1 MRTAAYSITAV
12 SVVNRPEKASQNRTI
27 VKIGIELQ
35 SVDSPRQS
43 QRIRLHRPSCP
54 AALQK
59 DYPGIEYEMLLGDYD
74 EVEQWIDEGRVDCG
88 FLRLPSVQNSTP
100 SCSSRMN
107 IRWFCR
113 LGIRSRSRRRSTSGP

>member
-59 DYPGIEYEMLLGDYD
+59 DYAALWEPLSDLLEKLAKVVG
-74 EVEQWIDEGRVDCG
+74 
-88 FLRLPSVQNSTP
+88 
-100 SCSSRMN
+100 M
-107 IRWFCR
+107 
-113 LGIRSRSRRRSTSGP
+113 

>member
-1 MRTAAYSITAV
+1 MRTAAYLITAV

-54 AALQK
+54 AA
-59 DYPGIEYEMLLGDYD
+59 
-74 EVEQWIDEGRVDCG
+74 
-88 FLRLPSVQNSTP
+88 
-100 SCSSRMN
+100 
-107 IRWFCR
+107 WFW
-113 LGIRSRSRRRSTSGP
+113 LVKVAAVWPNAVMI